1 MRKKKEQE
9 VINKTR
15 TEISKKKRVKKI
27 PKQGFFYNNIK
38 I

>member
-15 TEISKKKRVKKI
+15 TEISKKMSKKI